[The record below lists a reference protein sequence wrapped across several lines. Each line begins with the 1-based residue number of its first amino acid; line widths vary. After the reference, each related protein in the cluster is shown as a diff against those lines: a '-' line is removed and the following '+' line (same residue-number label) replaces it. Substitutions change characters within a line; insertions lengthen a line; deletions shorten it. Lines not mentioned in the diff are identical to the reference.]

1 MLKKFSQFVLFLI
14 LVITVVSFKWSTNE
28 GETTSYSESSWW
40 QIKEVEDFTVSD
52 VLDVLQEPRPIHY
65 LPFVHTDSAKMGE
78 ELVKFGKLSD
88 GSNSRISKYFV
99 CTDCHNLQLETDDP
113 ADESPERVLK
123 FSKEN
128 NIPFLPA
135 STFYGMFNKE
145 HWYNGDYAKK
155 YGELVAP
162 TRDTLFNAIQLCATQ
177 CSQGREMDDW
187 EIRCVMHYYKSIE
200 LKVSDLVFTTA
211 EYQKF
216 RSGVISGMKKQ
227 SLDLLRSKYNQ
238 INDAH
243 FGTSEIPKIDG
254 YEPSFENGEY
264 IYNGG
269 CMHCHAVGRNIT
281 NFDLDDSQ
289 LTHKFLLSKKTKY
302 NSYSISHITRYGTYA
317 ISGRKQYMPQYS
329 FEDMSDEQMIDL
341 MHYIETRAH
350 E

>member
-1 MLKKFSQFVLFLI
+1 MLKKFSQFTLFLI
-14 LVITVVSFKWSTNE
+14 LTITVVSFKWSGNE
-28 GETTSYSESSWW
+28 GETSAYNQSSWW
-40 QIKEVEDFTVSD
+40 QIKEIDDFTVSD
-52 VLDVLQEPRPIHY
+52 VLDVLKEPRPLHY

-99 CTDCHNLQLETDDP
+99 CTDCHNVQLETDDP
-113 ADESPERVLK
+113 SDESPERVLK

-128 NIPFLPA
+128 KIPFLPA

-177 CSQGREMDDW
+177 CSQGREMEDW

-200 LKVSDLVFTTA
+200 LKVSDLVFTTE
-211 EYQKF
+211 EYQLF
-216 RSGVISGMKKQ
+216 RAGVVGGMKKQ
-227 SLDLLRSKYNQ
+227 ALKALRSKYNQ

-243 FGTSEIPKIDG
+243 FGTSAIPKIEG
-254 YEPSFENGEY
+254 YEPNKENGDY

-269 CMHCHAVGRNIT
+269 CLHCHAVGRNIT
-281 NFDLDDSQ
+281 NFDLDDTQ
-289 LTHKFLLSKKTKY
+289 LTHKFLLSKKNKY

-317 ISGRKQYMPQYS
+317 ITGRRQYMPQYT
-329 FEDMSDEQMIDL
+329 FEDMSDEQMLDL
-341 MHYIETRAH
+341 MFYIETRAN